1 MRGLIGLPAFALLAM
16 TSGVWAAEVTEKIE
30 VKATPAAAWAA
41 IGDFCGISTW
51 HPVIAKCEIKMDGAD
66 KVRTLT
72 AKDGAQFVEKQVAW
86 DDAGKSYTYTIL
98 TSPLPLTGYKSTLG
112 VAGSGDTATITWTGS
127 FTPNAADNGVEKVV
141 SSIYQ
146 AGLGGLKT
154 KLEGK

>member
-1 MRGLIGLPAFALLAM
+1 MKGLIGLPGAMLLAM
-16 TSGVWAAEVTEKIE
+16 TSGVLAAEVTEKIE

-41 IGDFCGISTW
+41 IGDFCGIKNW
-51 HPVIAKCEIKMDGAD
+51 HPVIVGCEIKMDGAD

-86 DDAGKSYTYTIL
+86 DDGSKSYTYTIL
-98 TSPLPLTGYKSTLG
+98 TSPLPISGYKSTIG
-112 VAGSGDTATITWTGS
+112 VTGSGETATITWTGN
-127 FTPNAADNGVEKVV
+127 FTDNAPDKGTDKVV
-141 SSIYQ
+141 KSIYD

>member
-1 MRGLIGLPAFALLAM
+1 MRGMIGLPGALLLAM
-16 TSGVWAAEVTEKIE
+16 TGGVWAAEVTEKID

-41 IGDFCGISTW
+41 IGDFCGIQTW
-51 HPVIAKCEIKMDGAD
+51 HPVIAKCEIKMQGVD

-86 DDAGKSYTYTIL
+86 DDGGKSYTYTIL

-112 VAGSGDTATITWTGS
+112 VTGSGQTATIIWTGS

-141 SSIYQ
+141 SGIYQ
-146 AGLGGLKT
+146 AGLTDLKT
-154 KLEGK
+154 KLESK